1 MSRQAD
7 PDSPASAPLPSPAL
21 ELHASLSL
29 GTDSRHWGNQRRMA
43 LLRAID
49 EEGSISAGA
58 RKIGLSYKAAWDA
71 VDAMN
76 TLAGEDL
83 VERSAG
89 GHRGGGARLTPRAHA
104 LLELYLSLDQA
115 HERFLGQLAA
125 LAREAAPDLDLIRH
139 LMASDTAQ
147 NKLRGVVTH
156 ILPGGVIPG
165 VVVRIDEA
173 TEIVVQPGARASREL
188 DLRPGRS
195 VLLFIDAAAIV
206 IGLAGSTE
214 QLSARNQIEGKVSH
228 IHQDTH
234 GNHISISLPG
244 GQTLISLI
252 TPKSIKSLD
261 LQPGSE
267 VRAIFKASAVTL
279 GRDTHADSS
288 EGAQT

>member
-1 MSRQAD
+1 
-7 PDSPASAPLPSPAL
+7 
-21 ELHASLSL
+21 
-29 GTDSRHWGNQRRMA
+29 MA

-125 LAREAAPDLDLIRH
+125 LAQEAAPDLDLIRH
-139 LMASDTAQ
+139 LMASDTVQ
-147 NKLRGVVTH
+147 NKLRGVVTR
-156 ILPGGVIPG
+156 ILADSVTPG
-165 VVVRIDEA
+165 VVVRIDGT
-173 TEIVVQPGARASREL
+173 TEIVAQPDARATREL
-188 DLRPGRS
+188 DLSPGRS

-214 QLSARNQIEGKVSH
+214 QLSARNQIDGEVGY
-228 IHQDTH
+228 IHQDTL
-234 GNHISISLPG
+234 GNQIGIHLPG

-252 TPKSIKSLD
+252 TPESIQSLG
-261 LQPGSE
+261 LEPGSR

-279 GRDTHADSS
+279 GRDAQADSGSDSS